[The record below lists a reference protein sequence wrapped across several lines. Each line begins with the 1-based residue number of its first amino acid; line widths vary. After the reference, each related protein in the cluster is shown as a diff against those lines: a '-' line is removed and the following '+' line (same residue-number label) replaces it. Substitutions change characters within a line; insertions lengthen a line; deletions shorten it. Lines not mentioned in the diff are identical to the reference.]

1 MTVCKEKT
9 ETIERAKISWV
20 IGGCMKGKG
29 CIIGKRIPK
38 KQQKERKKKKKK
50 TKRGYKNIRKV
61 IIKIFMII

>member
-38 KQQKERKKKKKK
+38 KQQKERKKKK